1 MYTGLWSVYLKE
13 RGCLVDLGVDGRL
26 RLNGCEKIGEHEGV
40 DWIYLAKDKDKQWA
54 VGKAVMN
61 VRIS

>member
-1 MYTGLWSVYLKE
+1 MDVK
-13 RGCLVDLGVDGRL
+13 
-26 RLNGCEKIGEHEGV
+26 KIEYDGV

-54 VGKAVMN
+54 AGKAVMN